1 MFEELLQDSEKCMWC
16 HIPLLSQYRN
26 KKMFWLLQ
34 QFWAEKQIELKWIY
48 LESEHGKDIPDV
60 IWATINTT
68 IKYLLVYH
76 PNSTVYTIQQ
86 LKENY
91 IQEQVLSMK
100 LRSSY
105 TEDVKKLYASL
116 PTIKSVAG
124 TMKIHENPW
133 CHYLVW

>member
-48 LESEHGKDIPDV
+48 LESEHRKDIPDG
-60 IWATINTT
+60 IWATIKTT